1 MSETYETSL
10 LILVHVA
17 MKNRTF
23 VVNKPDIGFKEKKL
37 PCNDTGF
44 HSQLFY
50 MYEQKFRLSQLKNKS
65 PTQVHT

>member
-44 HSQLFY
+44 HS
-50 MYEQKFRLSQLKNKS
+50 E
-65 PTQVHT
+65 